1 MLKISNLTVEVE
13 EKEAVKNFSLE
24 IGPGERHVILGP
36 NGSGKSTLCYAL
48 LGHPRYRV
56 TAGEVTFDGQNL
68 LTMTTDQRARS
79 GLFLGF
85 QHPQEIAGMTLG
97 NFLRQAINN
106 HHPEKHLGLAEF
118 YSRAKELLEQV
129 GLTESF
135 VGRGINE
142 GFSGGEKKR
151 AELAQMLALSPRLAI
166 LDEIDS
172 GLDVDALRQLAE
184 LIEITQRKNGMGIL
198 LITHYQK
205 LLHHLKVQQAHVM
218 IDGRIVAEGGPELI
232 RRVEEEGYQPW
243 K

>member
-1 MLKISNLTVEVE
+1 MLKISNLTVQVE

-68 LTMTTDQRARS
+68 LTLTTDQRARS

-118 YSRAKELLEQV
+118 YYRAKELLEQV

-151 AELAQMLALSPRLAI
+151 AELAQMLALAPRLAI

-172 GLDVDALRQLAE
+172 GLDVDALRKLAE
-184 LIEITQRKNGMGIL
+184 TVEITQQKSGMAML

-205 LLHHLKVQQAHVM
+205 LLHHLKVQRAHVM